1 MGFFDKIFGTANDR
15 QLRKLELIAMQIEEL
30 AEKYAKMTDEELR
43 GCTAEFKNRIAGG
56 ATLDE
61 LLPDAYACVREASTR
76 VLNMRH
82 FHVQLLGGIVL
93 HQGRISEM
101 STGEGKTL
109 VATLPCYLNALTGDG
124 VHLVTVNEYLARRD
138 AEWMGKVYRFLGLS
152 VGIVV
157 SGMAADEKRAQYA
170 SDIVYGTNNEFGFD
184 YLRDNMV
191 KSKERMVQRKLNFAI
206 IDEVDSILIDEART
220 PLIISGQSGKS
231 SEMYFTADRFAKSLK
246 APDPDNEDENAK
258 TGDYSI
264 DEKDN
269 AIRLTD
275 SGVAKAE
282 NFYRVE
288 NLSDIENMEIQH
300 HINQAIRA
308 NFIMK
313 RDRDYVV
320 NDKEIII
327 VDEFTGRLMIGRRYS
342 EGLHQAI
349 EAKENVI
356 VRNESKTYATITFQN
371 YFRLYS
377 KLSGMTGTAKTE
389 EAEFRGIYGLDV
401 IVIPT
406 NLPTVRLDGVDK
418 LYKSREGK
426 LNAIT
431 EDIKTCNASG
441 QPVLVGTVSVEKSEE
456 LSARLRRQKIP
467 HNVLNAKNHEQEAEI
482 IAQAGK
488 KGAVTIATNMAGRGT
503 DIMLGGN
510 PEYLAKKKLESLGY
524 SHELILEATS
534 YASGISEEGLK
545 ARSEYEKFYALFK
558 TDTDK
563 EKKDIIGLGGLRIIG
578 TERHESRRID
588 NQLRGRS
595 GRQGDPGSSVFY
607 LSMED
612 DLVRIFGGER
622 MMAIASAFN
631 LPEDQPIAVKM
642 LTNQIEKAQLKIED
656 KNYSIRKHVLAYD
669 DVMNRQ
675 REIIYAERQ
684 KVLTGQDVHDEIVK
698 MIPTIVAEVVKENVD
713 FALDYLAEWDYDK
726 INANIESKLMPAG
739 SNVVTKEL
747 AEDFKID
754 TIIDAVV
761 ERTVKE
767 YENKVARYGER
778 GINFGDV
785 ERQIMLSVV
794 DSKWID
800 HIDAMDAL
808 RKGIGLRAYG
818 QRDPVISYQQE
829 GFEMFD
835 KMVENIQRDI
845 VLLALKGEFEL
856 AETGRKPKISNAKLE
871 ENQYPEHL
879 VTNEHG
885 SAVNKN
891 KNVGR
896 NDLCPCGSGKK
907 FKNCCG
913 MKG

>member
-1 MGFFDKIFGTANDR
+1 MGILNKIFGTANDR
-15 QLRKLELIAMQIEEL
+15 QIRKLENIAFQIEEL
-30 AEKYAKMTDEELR
+30 AEKYEKMTDEELKN
-43 GCTAEFKNRIAGG
+43 CTPSFKQKLSEG
-56 ATLDE
+56 ATLDDI
-61 LLPDAYACVREASTR
+61 LPDAFALVREASTR
-76 VLNMRH
+76 VLNMKH

-93 HQGRISEM
+93 HQGRIAEM

-109 VATLPCYLNALTGDG
+109 VATLPCYLNALTGEG
-124 VHLVTVNEYLARRD
+124 VHLVTVNDYLARRD
-138 AEWMGKVYRFLGLS
+138 AEWMGKVYRFLGLT
-152 VGIVV
+152 VGVV
-157 SGMAADEKRAQYA
+157 VPGMNPDEKRAQYNC
-170 SDIVYGTNNEFGFD
+170 DIVYGTNNEFGFD

-191 KSKERMVQRKLNFAI
+191 KTKERMVQRKLSFAI

-220 PLIISGQSGKS
+220 PLIISGQGAKS
-231 SEMYFTADRFAKSLK
+231 SDQYVTANRFAKTLK
-246 APDPDNEDENAK
+246 APVEDSEDEVEK
-258 TGDYSI
+258 EGDYSI
-264 DEKDN
+264 DEKDKG
-269 AIRLTD
+269 IRLTD

-282 NFYRVE
+282 KFYNIE

-308 NFIMK
+308 NYMMK

-349 EAKENVI
+349 EAKENVVI
-356 VRNESKTYATITFQN
+356 RNESKTYATITFQN
-371 YFRLYS
+371 YFRLYK

-389 EAEFRGIYGLDV
+389 ETEFQGIYGLDV

-406 NLPTVRLDGVDK
+406 NLPVIRRDVVDQ
-418 LYKSREGK
+418 LYKSKEGK
-426 LNAIT
+426 INAIIT
-431 EDIKTCNASG
+431 DINERYSNG

-456 LSARLRRQKIP
+456 LAVRLKRHKIP
-467 HNVLNAKNHEQEAEI
+467 HNVLNAKNHQQEAEI

-488 KGAVTIATNMAGRGT
+488 LGAVTIATNMAGRGT

-524 SHELILEATS
+524 SHEIMQDATS
-534 YASGISEEGLK
+534 YASDVTDESLA
-545 ARSEYEKFYALFK
+545 ARKEYEKYYQMFK
-558 TDTDK
+558 ADTDK
-563 EKKDIIGLGGLRIIG
+563 EKQKVIELGGLHIIG

-595 GRQGDPGSSVFY
+595 GRQGDPGSSIFY

-612 DLVRIFGGER
+612 DLVRIFGGDR
-622 MMAIASAFN
+622 MMSIASAFN

-698 MIPTIVAEVVKENVD
+698 MMPAAVAEVVQDNID
-713 FALDYLAEWDYDK
+713 FNIDYFEWDYDK
-726 INANIESKLMPAG
+726 INANIESKLMPSG
-739 SNVVTKEL
+739 CNVVTKEL

-754 TIIDAVV
+754 TIIDAVL
-761 ERTVKE
+761 ERTQKE
-767 YENKVARYGER
+767 YEEKVERYKEK
-778 GINFGDV
+778 GIDFGNV

-835 KMVENIQRDI
+835 QMIENIQRDI
-845 VLLALKGEFEL
+845 VLLALKGEFEI
-856 AETGRKPKISNAKLE
+856 AGNENKPKIKNAKLE

-879 VTNEHG
+879 VTNENG
-885 SAVNKN
+885 SAINKN

-896 NDLCPCGSGKK
+896 NDPCPCGSGQKY
-907 FKNCCG
+907 KNCCG
-913 MKG
+913 RRG

>member
-1 MGFFDKIFGTANDR
+1 
-15 QLRKLELIAMQIEEL
+15 
-30 AEKYAKMTDEELR
+30 
-43 GCTAEFKNRIAGG
+43 
-56 ATLDE
+56 
-61 LLPDAYACVREASTR
+61 
-76 VLNMRH
+76 
-82 FHVQLLGGIVL
+82 
-93 HQGRISEM
+93 
-101 STGEGKTL
+101 
-109 VATLPCYLNALTGDG
+109 
-124 VHLVTVNEYLARRD
+124 
-138 AEWMGKVYRFLGLS
+138 
-152 VGIVV
+152 
-157 SGMAADEKRAQYA
+157 
-170 SDIVYGTNNEFGFD
+170 DIVYGTNNEFGFD

-191 KSKERMVQRKLNFAI
+191 KTKERMVQRKLKFAI

-220 PLIISGQSGKS
+220 PLIISGQGAKS
-231 SEMYFTADRFAKSLK
+231 SDHYITANRFV
-246 APDPDNEDENAK
+246 K
-258 TGDYSI
+258 TLQGSIEVEGDTEQKGDYSI
-264 DEKDN
+264 DEKDK
-269 AIRLTD
+269 AIRLSD
-275 SGVAKAE
+275 SGIAKAE

-288 NLSDIENMEIQH
+288 NLSDIENMELQH
-300 HINQAIRA
+300 HINQALKA
-308 NFIMK
+308 NYLMK

-349 EAKENVI
+349 EAKENVLI
-356 VRNESKTYATITFQN
+356 RNESKTYATITFQN
-371 YFRLYS
+371 YFRLYR

-389 EAEFRGIYGLDV
+389 EEEFRGIYGLDV
-401 IVIPT
+401 IIIPT
-406 NLPTVRLDGVDK
+406 NLPNIRVDHIDQ
-418 LYKSREGK
+418 LYKSKEGK
-426 LNAIT
+426 ITAIIK
-431 EDIKTCNASG
+431 DIEERHASG

-456 LSARLRRQKIP
+456 LSLRLRRQRIP

-488 KGAVTIATNMAGRGT
+488 RGMVTIATNMAGRGT

-510 PEYLAKKKLESLGY
+510 PEHLSKKKLESLGF

-534 YASGISEEGLK
+534 YASNVSEEGLK
-545 ARSEYEKFYALFK
+545 ARKEYEKHYAAFK
-558 TDTDK
+558 IDTEK
-563 EKKDIIGLGGLRIIG
+563 EKNQILALGGLHIIG

-588 NQLRGRS
+588 NQLRGRA
-595 GRQGDPGSSVFY
+595 GRQGDPGSSIFY

-622 MMAIASAFN
+622 MLSIANTFN
-631 LPEDQPIAVKM
+631 LPDDAPIAVRI

-684 KVLTGQDVHDEIVK
+684 KVLTGQDIHDEIIK
-698 MIPTIVAEVVKENVD
+698 MLPAVVAEVVQDNVD
-713 FALDYLAEWDYDK
+713 FNIDYFEWDYGK
-726 INANIESKLMPAG
+726 INANIENKLLPSG
-739 SNVVTKEL
+739 SNVVDKKL
-747 AEDFKID
+747 AEELKID
-754 TIIDAVV
+754 SIIDAVL
-761 ERTVKE
+761 ERTEKAYQE
-767 YENKVARYGER
+767 KSARYTEL

-818 QRDPVISYQQE
+818 QRDPVQSYQQE

-835 KMVENIQRDI
+835 KMVENIQREI
-845 VLLALKGEFEL
+845 VLLALKGEFVLSGNEN
-856 AETGRKPKISNAKLE
+856 KPKISNAKLE

-896 NDLCPCGSGKK
+896 NDPCPCGSGKK

-913 MKG
+913 MRG